1 MILLGESLC
10 CKLDSIK
17 SFKIIYIL
25 ELQQTTTNHIFIDA
39 LHQRNERITYSKG
52 HLKHSKD
59 SLSYEP
65 SKDTSIVTSAKLEH
79 LCQLQS
85 HQHSQHCFQYLYE
98 VAKSIS
104 TSNFFF
110 FLFLISNINT
120 QL

>member
-98 VAKSIS
+98 ATKSIS
-104 TSNFFF
+104 TSPSSFFF

-120 QL
+120 